1 MSIVNI
7 TRATTLASYVEIA
20 DNPAQRMKGLL
31 GRSSLAEGYALVI
44 TGCNSIHM
52 LFMKFPIDVV
62 FLDKKKNVVGIVSN
76 IKPFQFSP
84 IFWKAACA
92 VELPVGII
100 ASTKTQLGDQM
111 SVTSS
116 W

>member
-1 MSIVNI
+1 MPIINI

-20 DNPAQRMKGLL
+20 DNPAKRMKGLL
-31 GRSSLAEGYALVI
+31 GRPSLAQGYALVI
-44 TGCNSIHM
+44 TCCSGIHM
-52 LFMKFPIDVV
+52 LFMKFAIDVV
-62 FLDKKKNVVGIVSN
+62 FLDKKNQVVGIVLN
-76 IKPFQFSP
+76 IKPFEFSP
-84 IFWKAACA
+84 IFWKASCA

-100 ASTKTQLGDQM
+100 ESTNTQVGDQL